1 MGEIH
6 PKTKNT
12 RDYLYG
18 AAGLAVKTVYLVRY
32 VQQPDMLQEQ
42 HSSFRKQPVNVQ
54 QQIKAL

>member
-6 PKTKNT
+6 PKAKHT

-18 AAGLAVKTVYLVRY
+18 AAGLVVKTVHLVRY
-32 VQQPDMLQEQ
+32 VRQFDMLQEK

-54 QQIKAL
+54 QQIKTL

>member
-18 AAGLAVKTVYLVRY
+18 AAGLVVKTVYLVQY
-32 VQQPDMLQEQ
+32 VQQSDMLQEKREC
-42 HSSFRKQPVNVQ
+42 FRKQPVNVQ
-54 QQIKAL
+54 QQIKTL